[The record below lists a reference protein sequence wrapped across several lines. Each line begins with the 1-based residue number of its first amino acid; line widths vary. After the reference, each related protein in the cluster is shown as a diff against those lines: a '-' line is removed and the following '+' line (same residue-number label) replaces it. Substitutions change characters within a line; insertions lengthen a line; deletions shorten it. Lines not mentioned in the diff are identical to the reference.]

1 VSVDQSELHPVA
13 ATNPLFKAILLFV
26 AVLCISCLVGQG
38 LLAALAAD
46 PMTKAQESFA
56 SMSMHGFMTT
66 LALFIGLAGGRAGHT
81 DYFGQPPQAGVRSRR
96 RATKTTT
103 SPVPPPVTPENS

>member
-1 VSVDQSELHPVA
+1 MSVADQPELHPVA

-26 AVLCISCLVGQG
+26 GALCISFLVGQG
-38 LLAALAAD
+38 LLAAFAAD

-81 DYFGQPPQAGVRSRR
+81 DYFGRLPQGSTRAPR
-96 RATKTTT
+96 RAPRAT
-103 SPVPPPVTPENS
+103 S